1 MKKDNNN
8 TNAEKQKKP
17 KGRIIF
23 FFFNLSFFMI
33 ILFMGFYSFIMPD
46 LDFSEKENRV
56 LAKAP
61 QLTAQGVVD
70 GSFMKNFES
79 YLTDQFPLRDG
90 AIYLKS
96 YVDRLLGKKEENGAY
111 IGKDGFL
118 FDSQTAYSKEKMS
131 ETAKAVN
138 AFAKEN
144 PEINMGF
151 LLSPNSSCIYSQ
163 KLPEH
168 LSPVSQEE
176 SISDFYG
183 MLDEE
188 IFKVDAVSALKKA
201 KDEAQVFYR
210 TDHHWTTRGAFS
222 VFCQLQEPLGF
233 RVNKEDFEF
242 FNVSNKFRGTL
253 GSKVTSVNY
262 VDRVEICLPKNSEG
276 SYFIDFYG
284 EKEKSATFFYQE
296 KLNNN
301 NKYEVFLG
309 GNYSKLSVNTTLE
322 GDRKLLVIKDSY
334 ANCLLPML
342 TPYYTKILVLDP
354 RYMTESVKTTMQE
367 DRFTDVLFLYNA
379 NTLFD
384 DSSLKEVLE

>member
-33 ILFMGFYSFIMPD
+33 VLFMGIYSFIMPD

-61 QLTAQGVVD
+61 EITVQGLVD
-70 GSFMKNFES
+70 GSFMRYFEE

-90 AIYLKS
+90 AIYVKS

-118 FDSQTAYSKEKMS
+118 FDSQTPYNKEKMS
-131 ETAKAVN
+131 EIAQAVN

-144 PEINMGF
+144 PKINTGF
-151 LLSPNSSCIYSQ
+151 LLSPNSTCIYSE

-168 LSPVSQEE
+168 LTFDSQQG
-176 SISDFYG
+176 SIADFYA

-188 IFKVDAVSALKKA
+188 IFTVDTVSALNNA
-201 KDEAQVFYR
+201 KQEFQVFYR

-222 VFCQLQEPLGF
+222 VFCELQEPLGF
-233 RVNKEDFEF
+233 TAEKEDFEF
-242 FNVSNKFRGTL
+242 FNVSNKFKGTL
-253 GSKVTSVNY
+253 GSRVTSVNY
-262 VDRVEICLPKNSEG
+262 VDRVEICVPENSEG
-276 SYFIDFYG
+276 SFFIDFYG
-284 EKEKSATFFYQE
+284 EKEKSATFFYQD
-296 KLNNN
+296 KLKSN

-309 GNYSKLSVNTTLE
+309 GNYSKLSITTTLE

-354 RYMTESVKTTMQE
+354 RYMTESVETVMQE
-367 DRFTDVLFLYNA
+367 DKFTDILFLYNA

-384 DSSLKEVLE
+384 DSSLKEVL